1 MKTAPFTVYLADV
14 PLGSTSKRV
23 LARVE
28 LTYDLDRDLFKVM
41 LRAGGFCLPLTS
53 QPLTDYL
60 NSHREQWAGRRET
73 VSSADPAAVLIL
85 REVERNRGELET
97 LIKAA
102 GTAERLSY
110 LIIEAVERCFY
121 LPVAEEGADYDPEVT
136 PYTWL

>member
-1 MKTAPFTVYLADV
+1 MKTAPFTAYLADL
-14 PLGSTSKRV
+14 PLGHTSKRV

-28 LTYDLDRDLFKVM
+28 LTPDLDRGLFEVVLK
-41 LRAGGFCLPLTS
+41 AGGFCLPLTS

-60 NSHREQWAGRRET
+60 NSHREQWAARRET
-73 VSSADPAAVLIL
+73 VSSADPAAVLVL

-102 GTAERLSY
+102 GTTERLSY
-110 LIIEAVERCFY
+110 RIIEAVERCFY

>member
-1 MKTAPFTVYLADV
+1 MYLADV

-28 LTYDLDRDLFKVM
+28 MAYDPDRGLFGVM
-41 LRAGGFCLPLTS
+41 LRAGGFCLPLTN
-53 QPLTDYL
+53 QPLTGYL

-73 VSSADPAAVLIL
+73 VSSADPAVALVL

-102 GTAERLSY
+102 GTTERLSY

-121 LPVAEEGADYDPEVT
+121 LPIAEEGADYDPEVT
-136 PYTWL
+136 PYVYL

>member
-28 LTYDLDRDLFKVM
+28 LTPDLDRGLFEVVLK
-41 LRAGGFCLPLTS
+41 AGGFCLPLTG

-60 NSHREQWAGRRET
+60 NSHRDWRAGRRET

-85 REVERNRGELET
+85 HAVERNREELET
-97 LIKAA
+97 LITAA
-102 GTAERLSY
+102 GSTERLAY
-110 LIIEAVERCFY
+110 RIVEAVERCFY
-121 LPVAEEGADYDPEVT
+121 LPEAEEGTDYDPEVT